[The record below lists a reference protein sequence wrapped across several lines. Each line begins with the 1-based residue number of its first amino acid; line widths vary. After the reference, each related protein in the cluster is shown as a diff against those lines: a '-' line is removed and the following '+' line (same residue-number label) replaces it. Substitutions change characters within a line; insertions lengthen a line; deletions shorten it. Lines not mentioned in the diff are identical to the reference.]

1 MKEPLILTIDFG
13 TQSVRAGLFN
23 KKGETV
29 ALEKVKYN
37 PPYHSPKPGY
47 AEQDP
52 DYYFETLCKAT
63 NELVSPKYFPK
74 NY

>member
-29 ALEKVKYN
+29 A
-37 PPYHSPKPGY
+37 
-47 AEQDP
+47 
-52 DYYFETLCKAT
+52 
-63 NELVSPKYFPK
+63 
-74 NY
+74 